1 MSVTSWPEIVEKFK
15 PILLVESDRIVFY
28 PSEGDGL
35 IQPQALADTKTFFVS
50 AVSHELF
57 TPVTAIIGLVQMA
70 KDGIYTQEAIEKIEK
85 HALRM
90 QRILEQLVVLSKVEK
105 EDFVPNLVELNLE
118 TLINEILEEFSAR
131 IEEKKLKL
139 SLNVNTFIRADKEA
153 FKIALRN
160 LISNA
165 VKYSPKN
172 GEVKIHLEKEDVLLI
187 EDEGIGIPESELKN
201 VTARFY
207 RASNVRAVPG
217 SGLGLAIVKHILRR
231 LNIIWAIHSKLN
243 QGTKVFIKIERI
255 DQLK

>member
-15 PILLVESDRIVFY
+15 PILLVESDKIVFY
-28 PSEGDGL
+28 PSEGEGL
-35 IQPQALADTKTFFVS
+35 IQPQALTDTKTFFVS

-70 KDGIYTQEAIEKIEK
+70 KDGIYTQEAIQKIEK

-105 EDFVPNLVELNLE
+105 EDFVPDLIELNLE
-118 TLINEILEEFSAR
+118 TLINEILEEFKGR
-131 IEEKKLKL
+131 IEEKNLKL
-139 SLNVNTFIRADKEA
+139 SLNANALIKADREA

-165 VKYSPKN
+165 VKYSPKD
-172 GEVKIHLEKEDVLLI
+172 GEVKIHLEKNVLLI

-231 LNIIWAIHSKLN
+231 FNVIWAIHSRLN
-243 QGTKVFIKIERI
+243 KGTKIFIKIERT

>member
-1 MSVTSWPEIVEKFK
+1 MSVTDWCEIIEEHK
-15 PILLVESDRIVFY
+15 PILLIESDKIVFY

-35 IQPQALADTKTFFVS
+35 VQPQKLTDTKTFFVS

-70 KDGIYTQEAIEKIEK
+70 KDGIYVQETLQKIEK
-85 HALRM
+85 HALKM

-105 EDFVPNLVELNLE
+105 EDFVPNLTELNLE
-118 TLINEILEEFSAR
+118 MLIKEILEEFKGR
-131 IEEKKLKL
+131 IEEKNLSF
-139 SLNVNTFIRADKEA
+139 SLNTKGFIKVDREA

-165 VKYSPKN
+165 VKYSPHGGEIKIYFEKN
-172 GEVKIHLEKEDVLLI
+172 VLSI
-187 EDEGIGIPESELKN
+187 EDRGVGIPESELKN

-207 RASNVRAVPG
+207 RASNVRTVPG

-231 LNIIWAIHSKLN
+231 FNIVWAIHSRLN
-243 QGTKVFIKIERI
+243 HGTKVFIKIERI
-255 DQLK
+255 DQSK

>member
-28 PSEGDGL
+28 PSKGEGL
-35 IQPQALADTKTFFVS
+35 IQPQALTDTKTFFVS

-70 KDGIYTQEAIEKIEK
+70 KDGIYTQEAIQKIEK

-105 EDFVPNLVELNLE
+105 EDFVPNLIELNLE
-118 TLINEILEEFSAR
+118 TLINEVLEEFKGR
-131 IEEKKLKL
+131 IEEKNLKL
-139 SLNVNTFIRADKEA
+139 SLNANTFIEADREA

-165 VKYSPKN
+165 VKYSPKD
-172 GEVKIHLEKEDVLLI
+172 GKVKIHLEKNVLMI

-231 LNIIWAIHSKLN
+231 FNVIWAIHSKLN
-243 QGTKVFIKIERI
+243 KGTRVFIKIERT

>member
-1 MSVTSWPEIVEKFK
+1 MSVTDWYEIIEKHK
-15 PILLVESDRIVFY
+15 PILLIESDKIVFY

-35 IQPQALADTKTFFVS
+35 VQPQKLTDTKTFFVS

-70 KDGIYTQEAIEKIEK
+70 KDGIYVQETLQKIEK
-85 HALRM
+85 HALKM

-105 EDFVPNLVELNLE
+105 EDFVPNLTELNLE
-118 TLINEILEEFSAR
+118 TLIKEILEEFKGR
-131 IEEKKLKL
+131 IEEKNL
-139 SLNVNTFIRADKEA
+139 SFSINTRGLIKVDREA

-165 VKYSPKN
+165 VKYSPHG
-172 GEVKIHLEKEDVLLI
+172 GEIKIHFEKNVLSI
-187 EDEGIGIPESELKN
+187 EDRGVGIPESELKN

-207 RASNVRAVPG
+207 RASNVRTVPG

-231 LNIIWAIHSKLN
+231 FNIVWAIHSKLN

-255 DQLK
+255 DQSK